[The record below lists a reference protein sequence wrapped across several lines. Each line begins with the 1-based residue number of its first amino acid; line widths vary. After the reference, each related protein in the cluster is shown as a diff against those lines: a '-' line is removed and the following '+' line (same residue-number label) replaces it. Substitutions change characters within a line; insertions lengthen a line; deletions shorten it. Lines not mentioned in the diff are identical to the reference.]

1 MGITIAIGNQKG
13 GVAKTTTCISLG
25 AALAESGHTVLLI
38 DLDPQANLTLSF
50 RPGDGRTRQGD
61 EHTQQEVESPRRGA
75 GSIRL
80 MTGESSRCGAM
91 DALTGNA
98 SLLSVSRPTTIP
110 SLDVVPAGRE
120 LVLVDKVFY
129 QLPGYQYRLREAL
142 EEMEPGVYD
151 YVLVDCPPSLATLTL
166 NALIAA
172 DLLIVPV
179 QCELYAAHS
188 VGQMVRLVRQ
198 VREQCQHDL
207 QYRLLITMYDM
218 RNRISQ
224 MILEQMKTSKG
235 DVLFDTIIQIDT
247 KLRESPAYGQPVTSY
262 ASQSRAAH
270 QYRALAQELQGPEM
284 ERLLRRAS
292 SVQQPAPQRHLQA
305 GG

>member
-1 MGITIAIGNQKG
+1 MGTTIAIGNQKG

-25 AALAESGHTVLLI
+25 AALAEDGHTVLLI

-50 RPGDGRTRQGD
+50 RPENEG
-61 EHTQQEVESPRRGA
+61 SRRGA
-75 GSIRL
+75 EGTRQQAGATRL
-80 MTGESSRCGAM
+80 RAGQFSPRGIME
-91 DALTGNA
+91 ALTGNA
-98 SLLSVSRPTTIP
+98 SLLGVSRPTTIP
-110 SLDVVPAGRE
+110 ALDIVPAGRE

-142 EEMEPGVYD
+142 EAMEPGVYD
-151 YVLVDCPPSLATLTL
+151 YVLIDCPPSLATLTL
-166 NALIAA
+166 NALTAA

-198 VREQCQHDL
+198 IREQCQHDL
-207 QYRLLITMYDM
+207 PYRLLITMYDM

-224 MILEQMKTSKG
+224 MILQQMQKSKG
-235 DVLFDTIIQIDT
+235 DVLFHTIIQIDT
-247 KLRESPAYGQPVTSY
+247 KLRESPAYGQPITSY
-262 ASQSRAAH
+262 AAQSRAAQ

-284 ERLLRRAS
+284 QRLLRQAS
-292 SVQQPAPQRHLQA
+292 SVGEPAPQRHLQA
-305 GG
+305 GS